1 MHQKDFIH
9 PHIYHQKGWIANNF
23 QVKNTIN
30 AALRWKK
37 RNATEI
43 NPHRHLSHAT
53 FDAKPQSKSP
63 EKPLTAPNG
72 SRTKIEISENL

>member
-1 MHQKDFIH
+1 MQQKDFIH

-53 FDAKPQSKSP
+53 FEAKPASRSP
-63 EKPLTAPNG
+63 
-72 SRTKIEISENL
+72 

>member
-9 PHIYHQKGWIANNF
+9 PHLYHQKGWIANNF

-30 AALRWKK
+30 AALRWRK
-37 RNATEI
+37 RNTTEN

-53 FDAKPQSKSP
+53 LKAQAQSKSP
-63 EKPLTAPNG
+63 QKPCTAPNG
-72 SRTKIEISENL
+72 SRTKM